1 MALLTPEQSTSGCSA
16 VHNLSV
22 HVKLC
27 PAVDCASSVFFLQ
40 TDAAIS
46 AGNSGGPL
54 LDSSGRVIGIN
65 TATFTRTGTV
75 SLLHTPCCLLRL
87 KHIYRSTV
95 LLLSM
100 ALSRFCRFPPV
111 YAHL

>member
-1 MALLTPEQSTSGCSA
+1 MCKIYLVVAFAFDGVLLS
-16 VHNLSV
+16 
-22 HVKLC
+22 
-27 PAVDCASSVFFLQ
+27 Q

-75 SLLHTPCCLLRL
+75 SLLPTSCWLLKPTYTTIVWL
-87 KHIYRSTV
+87 MSIELSLWV
-95 LLLSM
+95 LS
-100 ALSRFCRFPPV
+100 SV
-111 YAHL
+111 YLHL

>member
-1 MALLTPEQSTSGCSA
+1 MCKIYLVVAFAFDGVLLS
-16 VHNLSV
+16 
-22 HVKLC
+22 
-27 PAVDCASSVFFLQ
+27 Q

-75 SLLHTPCCLLRL
+75 SLLPTSCWLLNTTIVWL
-87 KHIYRSTV
+87 MSIELSLWV
-95 LLLSM
+95 LS
-100 ALSRFCRFPPV
+100 SV
-111 YAHL
+111 YLHL